1 MGIGVAGQ
9 CFALPA
15 RISDASMLATFT
27 CAICIEILYIHNVWY
42 DGIHKHEDVIS
53 ITQN

>member
-9 CFALPA
+9 CFALP
-15 RISDASMLATFT
+15 DASMLAIFT
-27 CAICIEILYIHNVWY
+27 CAISVQIFYIHNVWY
-42 DGIHKHEDVIS
+42 DGIHKHKDVIS